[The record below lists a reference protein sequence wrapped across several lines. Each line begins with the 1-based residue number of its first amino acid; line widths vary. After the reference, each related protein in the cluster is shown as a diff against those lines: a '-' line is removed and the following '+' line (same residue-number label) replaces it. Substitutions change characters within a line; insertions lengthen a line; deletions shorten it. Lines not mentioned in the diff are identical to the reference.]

1 MLTQFFDIKMRP
13 SGYALCQAKKKVLT
27 DIFYPKEF
35 TTKFLTQNKISNLL
49 AQILQYAMSCANND
63 ELIVYL

>member
-13 SGYALCQAKKKVLT
+13 PGYALCQAKKKSLL
-27 DIFYPKEF
+27 ISFIPRNSPQNFLPK
-35 TTKFLTQNKISNLL
+35 TNLL